1 MLGVFGISM
10 AAFTVMSVS
19 VNNYYTDIYREKH
32 FHYEAYREYFHE
44 CDVLEW
50 PEESQ
55 VLIVDAYDVD
65 ATAIKQSMTTVRY
78 DALFFTITKDK
89 NQIDQTKPYY
99 IIEYGEDGQLSTKYM
114 NMK

>member
-1 MLGVFGISM
+1 M
-10 AAFTVMSVS
+10 
-19 VNNYYTDIYREKH
+19 
-32 FHYEAYREYFHE
+32 
-44 CDVLEW
+44 
-50 PEESQ
+50 
-55 VLIVDAYDVD
+55 DAYDVD